1 MSKPKN
7 GSFQLRRL
15 GCIMEPDP
23 DDPHEAEGVLNPASV
38 RGPDDELYLFPRL
51 VARGNYS
58 RIGIA
63 RVLFDAAGNPVGVE
77 RLGVALEPEASYEL
91 RADGGGYE
99 DPRVTFF
106 EALRLY
112 VMTYT
117 AFSVQGPRIAL
128 AVSED
133 VFHWRRLGL
142 ATFAP
147 FPDGPYAGIDFNG
160 VNNKDAVMF
169 PAALP
174 GPDGK
179 PALAMIHRPLFP
191 GTDAHEMVC
200 RPPSRPVDLSRESM
214 WISYCP
220 VEAVGHDLT
229 HLCHFQTHHRLA
241 SPVADWE
248 RLKIGSG
255 TPPLLIPD
263 GWLVIYHGVCEAAPV
278 RGETEV
284 AKQAGAPRRL
294 QYAAGV
300 MVLDHEHPQTI
311 RYRSPTPILTPELPL
326 EREGTVANVVF
337 PTGTDRRFDRSSPN
351 RVDVYYGMADSRIGA
366 AYLELPKHLPAAEGL
381 SRDRESDRAEDETE
395 SGLGQ
400 RL

>member
-1 MSKPKN
+1 V
-7 GSFQLRRL
+7 
-15 GCIMEPDP
+15 
-23 DDPHEAEGVLNPASV
+23 EGVLNPASV
-38 RGPDDELYLFPRL
+38 RGSDGHLYLFPRL

-58 RIGIA
+58 SIGIA

-77 RLGVALEPEASYEL
+77 RLGVALEPEAAYEL
-91 RADGGGYE
+91 RTDGGGCE

-106 EALRLY
+106 EALRMY

-117 AFSVQGPRIAL
+117 AFSDQGPRIAL
-128 AVSED
+128 AISED
-133 VFHWRRLGL
+133 LFHWWRLGL

-147 FPDGPYAGIDFNG
+147 FTDGPYAGIDFNG

-169 PAALP
+169 PAALR

-191 GTDAHEMVC
+191 GTDAPEMVC

-220 VEAVGHDLT
+220 VEAVGHDPT

-255 TPPLLIPD
+255 APPLLIPE

-278 RGETEV
+278 RDETEV
-284 AKQAGAPRRL
+284 GKQASVPRL

-300 MVLDHEHPQTI
+300 MVLEYEHPQKI

-326 EREGTVANVVF
+326 EREGAVANVVF
-337 PTGTDRRFDRSSPN
+337 PTGTDRRFDRSSPS

-366 AYLELPKHLPAAEGL
+366 AYLELPKHFPAAKGL
-381 SRDRESDRAEDETE
+381 LRDRGSDCPEDKAEACQD
-395 SGLGQ
+395 Q
-400 RL
+400 RP

>member
-1 MSKPKN
+1 MNKPKTE
-7 GSFQLRRL
+7 GPFQLRRL
-15 GCIMEPDP
+15 GCVMEPDP
-23 DDPHEAEGVLNPASV
+23 DNPDEAEGVLNPAAV
-38 RGPDDELYLFPRL
+38 RGPDGELYLFPRL
-51 VARGNYS
+51 VAHGNYS

-77 RLGVALEPEASYEL
+77 RLGVALEPEAAYEL
-91 RADGGGYE
+91 RADGGGCE

-191 GTDAHEMVC
+191 GTDAHEIVC
-200 RPPSRPVDLSRESM
+200 RPPSRTVDLSRESM

-220 VEAVGHDLT
+220 VAGRGHDHT

-248 RLKIGSG
+248 RLKIGGGS
-255 TPPLLIPD
+255 PPLLIPD
-263 GWLVIYHGVCEAAPV
+263 GWLVIYHGVCEAVLSRVGVEASV
-278 RGETEV
+278 QDRAV
-284 AKQAGAPRRL
+284 RRL
-294 QYAAGV
+294 QYATGV

-326 EREGTVANVVF
+326 EREGAVANVVF

-366 AYLELPKHLPAAEGL
+366 ACLELPGHMPATEGL
-381 SRDRESDRAEDETE
+381 SRDHDRESNRMKDESE
-395 SGLGQ
+395 
-400 RL
+400 R